1 MRPLPIYICNA
12 YDLNISIFNAL
23 KEIEATIASQ
33 MLILITF
40 ALQNARGTEVCQNGP
55 SYKLFCNKYGC
66 VNKKLYFRKVKKNVV
81 I

>member
-1 MRPLPIYICNA
+1 
-12 YDLNISIFNAL
+12 
-23 KEIEATIASQ
+23 

-40 ALQNARGTEVCQNGP
+40 ALQMHGERRCVKMPILQT
-55 SYKLFCNKYGC
+55 FCNKYGC

>member
-1 MRPLPIYICNA
+1 MRPLPICICNA

-40 ALQNARGTEVCQNGP
+40 ALQMQGGR
-55 SYKLFCNKYGC
+55 KYIFENLC
-66 VNKKLYFRKVKKNVV
+66 SSLKKSVPLQESRIQRYGKR
-81 I
+81 